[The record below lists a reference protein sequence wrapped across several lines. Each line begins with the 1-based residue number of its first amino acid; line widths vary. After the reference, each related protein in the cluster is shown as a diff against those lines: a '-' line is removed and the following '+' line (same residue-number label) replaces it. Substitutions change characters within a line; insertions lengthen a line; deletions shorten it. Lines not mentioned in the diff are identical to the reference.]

1 MDIRK
6 MARAI
11 GVVNWARRII
21 SVGKAYKWDG
31 AALCGYTVAGSF
43 TYHSDSF
50 FGVFIL
56 RWHHFFVCLGAKAW
70 TRRT

>member
-50 FGVFIL
+50 FGVFNSEVASL
-56 RWHHFFVCLGAKAW
+56 FCMLGGKGLD
-70 TRRT
+70 